1 MEVEIISRE
10 KVKPSSP
17 TPHHLKIYKF
27 SLLDQIIPP
36 TFFPA
41 VLYFLPESDSYAS
54 QKVHILK
61 ESLSLN
67 LTRFYPF
74 AGIINDDLSVCC
86 NDEGIPFFEAKVRG
100 NLQDFLSRPDLL
112 AITKFLP
119 IEFSFD
125 TAKPGDHV
133 SAIQMNCF
141 ECGGM
146 AISIVVAHN
155 VADGMTVSAFFR
167 GWAAAARSTG
177 EEIYPKFIGRD
188 LFPSVDAMEK
198 ESKLFCHDFFKFLRL
213 GKYVTRRYLF
223 DASVIAKLKAR
234 SASSD
239 ASTMAYPT
247 SIEVISAFIWKCY
260 MKVFADKS
268 DLDKPFILTH
278 PVNLRRRADPALP
291 DDSFGNFLWLTAAQ
305 CISPADT
312 SLKDLASEVRRAI
325 RNIDHR
331 FVKVLQNNG
340 YYENLEE
347 TRKGL
352 PEGANCLAF
361 SSWCKFGLYGVDFGW
376 GKPIWIS
383 SFVSG
388 NSESMLANSV
398 TLMDTR
404 FGDGIEAWV
413 ILDEKHVVAFEEN
426 EDLQNYVLINHSPL
440 QFGKKI

>member
-17 TPHHLKIYKF
+17 TPHPLKIYRF
-27 SLLDQIIPP
+27 SLLDQIIPS

-41 VLYFLPESDSYAS
+41 VLYFLPESDSDTS
-54 QKVHILK
+54 QKIHILK

-74 AGIINDDLSVCC
+74 AGIINDDLSVRC
-86 NDEGIPFFEAKVRG
+86 NDEGIPFFVAKVRG

-112 AITKFLP
+112 VITKFLP
-119 IEFSFD
+119 IEFKFD
-125 TAKPGDHV
+125 TA
-133 SAIQMNCF
+133 NCF

-177 EEIYPKFIGRD
+177 EEICPKFIGRD
-188 LFPSVDAMEK
+188 LFPSIDTMER

-239 ASTMAYPT
+239 ASSPT
-247 SIEVISAFIWKCY
+247 SIEVVSAFIWKCY

-268 DLDKPFILTH
+268 DLEKPFILTH

-291 DDSFGNFLWLTAAQ
+291 DESFGNFLWLTAAQ
-305 CISPADT
+305 CNSPADT
-312 SLKDLASEVRRAI
+312 NLKDLASEVRRAV
-325 RNIDHR
+325 RKIDNG
-331 FVKVLQNNG
+331 FIKVLQNNG
-340 YYENLEE
+340 FYENLEE
-347 TRKGL
+347 TRKVL

-388 NSESMLANSV
+388 DSPAMMANSV

-404 FGDGIEAWV
+404 FGDGVEAWL
-413 ILDEKHVVAFEEN
+413 ILDEKYVAAFEEN
-426 EDLQNYVLINHSPL
+426 EDIQNDVLVNPSPL